1 MSRRYSWTL
10 GVIAPLI
17 FIALIL
23 EADVLEGPK
32 TAYVGVL
39 SVVPMFSAI
48 FGSPIMTSF
57 VSAVTLASAY
67 LFGLSATDGN
77 VAAQNVR

>member
-1 MSRRYSWTL
+1 MRFNKNWIL
-10 GVIAPLI
+10 GVVAPLI

-23 EADVLEGPK
+23 EADIIEGPK

-48 FGSPIMTSF
+48 FGSPRMTSF
-57 VSAVTLASAY
+57 VSLVTLVPHTY
-67 LFGLSATDGN
+67 L
-77 VAAQNVR
+77 V